1 MQTLEDLKNYLIEEA
16 EMKPAKAEAMDSRE
30 LVEAYCQWN
39 GLIGFAD
46 EIIDVVLIAYHKT
59 RNDR

>member
-16 EMKPAKAEAMDSRE
+16 EIKPDRVESMDSRE

-46 EIIDVVLIAYHKT
+46 ELIDVVLIAYN

>member
-16 EMKPAKAEAMDSRE
+16 EMKPARVEAMDSRE
-30 LVEAYCQWN
+30 LVEAYCRWN

>member
-1 MQTLEDLKNYLIEEA
+1 MQTLEDLKNYLIKEA
-16 EMKPAKAEAMDSRE
+16 EIKPARVEAMDSRE

-39 GLIGFAD
+39 GLISFAD

>member
-1 MQTLEDLKNYLIEEA
+1 MQTLEDLKNYLIKEA
-16 EMKPAKAEAMDSRE
+16 EIKPARVEAMDSRD

-46 EIIDVVLIAYHKT
+46 ELIDVVFIAYHKT

>member
-1 MQTLEDLKNYLIEEA
+1 MQTLEDLKSYLIEEA
-16 EMKPAKAEAMDSRE
+16 EIKPARVEAMDSRE

-59 RNDR
+59 RNDW